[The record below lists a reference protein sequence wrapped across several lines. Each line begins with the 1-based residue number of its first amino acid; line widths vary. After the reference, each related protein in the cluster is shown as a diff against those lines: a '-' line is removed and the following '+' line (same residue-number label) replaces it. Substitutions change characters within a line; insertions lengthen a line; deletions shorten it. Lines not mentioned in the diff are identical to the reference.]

1 MQPLLLLRAGLGQ
14 RGHQIHIATRSSGTV
29 AVVAAALLADDEP
42 EYRRDGEAGG
52 NAGGAASAGHLAS
65 AADELGKETGSGVQH
80 NVPLAGAKR
89 VVHYLPWAPG
99 RSS

>member
-1 MQPLLLLRAGLGQ
+1 MKGDVAGLVNV
-14 RGHQIHIATRSSGTV
+14 T
-29 AVVAAALLADDEP
+29 AALVGRA
-42 EYRRDGEAGG
+42 
-52 NAGGAASAGHLAS
+52 